1 MVLRY
6 STLEADLAKYE
17 AARSKK
23 KVVPPE
29 KGISSPKKRLR
40 FWILMAANVIVWVLV
55 YNLYLWAVEE
65 NSQIWELITTDKGMV
80 TGTMYNAEKP
90 CAIVRGEIAYEGDTV
105 DGYRV
110 VKIRR
115 REVELEKNGKF
126 LTKRVR

>member
-1 MVLRY
+1 
-6 STLEADLAKYE
+6 LEADLAKYE
-17 AARSKK
+17 STRSKK

-55 YNLYLWAVEE
+55 YNLWAGEE
-65 NSQIWELITTDKGMV
+65 NSQVWELIMTNKGTV
-80 TGTMYNAEKP
+80 TGIMYNAEKP
-90 CAIVRGEIAYEGDTV
+90 CAIVRGEIVYEGDTV

-110 VKIRR
+110 VKIHSH
-115 REVELEKNGKF
+115 EVELEKDGKF

>member
-17 AARSKK
+17 STRSKK
-23 KVVPPE
+23 KVVQPE

-40 FWILMAANVIVWVLV
+40 FWILMAANVIICVLV
-55 YNLYLWAVEE
+55 YILWAGEE
-65 NSQIWELITTDKGMV
+65 NSQIWELITIDKGIV
-80 TGTMYNAEKP
+80 TGIMYNAEKP
-90 CAIVRGEIAYEGDTV
+90 CAIVRGEIVYEGDMV

-110 VKIRR
+110 VKIHSH
-115 REVELEKNGKF
+115 EVELEKDGKF

>member
-17 AARSKK
+17 SARSKK
-23 KVVPPE
+23 KVVLPE

-40 FWILMAANVIVWVLV
+40 FWILMAANVIIWVLV
-55 YNLYLWAVEE
+55 YNLWAVEE
-65 NSQIWELITTDKGMV
+65 NSQIWELITINKEIV
-80 TGTMYNAEKP
+80 TGIMYNAENP
-90 CAIVRGEIAYEGDTV
+90 CAIVRGVVVHEGDMV

-110 VKIRR
+110 VKIHRHK
-115 REVELEKNGKF
+115 VELKKNGKF